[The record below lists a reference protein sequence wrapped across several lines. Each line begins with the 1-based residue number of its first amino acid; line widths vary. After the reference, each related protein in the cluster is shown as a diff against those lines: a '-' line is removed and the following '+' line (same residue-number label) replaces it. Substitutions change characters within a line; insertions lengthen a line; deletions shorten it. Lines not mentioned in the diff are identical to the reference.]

1 MDYMGKQFF
10 QSFDCIVKPAGFER
24 YSHGYIRI
32 VNDVIQGFE
41 LCRSSTGRTA
51 TLRFDII
58 PICSSFSNFSDI
70 GFETYSVCQLIE
82 RIDPGEPYTPRER
95 SEIDKC
101 IIQLK
106 NKYVSWLHPLFQKT
120 ESCESAFP
128 NILEIE
134 RRICGKDTLRPNAN
148 IMYMALKAKNWGY
161 ASQQIQ
167 LLLSQRKT
175 ALSARAAAIGLLP
188 TPVELQVNEQLEA
201 LLAMI
206 DDENY
211 KDIEAHIRNNEIH
224 NRNAIKEKFIRFGD
238 RRMQR

>member
-1 MDYMGKQFF
+1 MGKQFF

-32 VNDVIQGFE
+32 VNDVMQGFE
-41 LCRSSTGRTA
+41 LYRSSTGRTA

-70 GFETYSVCQLIE
+70 GFETYSVCQLID

-167 LLLSQRKT
+167 LLLSQRKI

>member
-32 VNDVIQGFE
+32 VNDVMQGFE
-41 LCRSSTGRTA
+41 LYRSSTGRTA

-120 ESCESAFP
+120 ESCELAFP

-175 ALSARAAAIGLLP
+175 TLSARAAAIGLLP

-224 NRNAIKEKFIRFGD
+224 NRNAIKEKFI
-238 RRMQR
+238 

>member
-32 VNDVIQGFE
+32 VNDVMQGFE
-41 LCRSSTGRTA
+41 LYRSSTGRTA

-82 RIDPGEPYTPRER
+82 RIDLGEPYTPRER

-120 ESCESAFP
+120 ESCELAFP

-224 NRNAIKEKFIRFGD
+224 NRNAIKEKFI
-238 RRMQR
+238 

>member
-24 YSHGYIRI
+24 YPHGYIRI
-32 VNDVIQGFE
+32 VNDVMQGVE
-41 LCRSSTGRTA
+41 LYRSSTGHTA

-58 PICSSFSNFSDI
+58 PICSPFSNFSDI
-70 GFETYSVCQLIE
+70 GFETYSVYQLKE

-95 SEIDKC
+95 PEIDKC

-106 NKYVSWLHPLFQKT
+106 NKYVSWLYPVFQKS
-120 ESCESAFP
+120 ESCESALP
-128 NILEIE
+128 NILEVE
-134 RRICGKDTLRPNAN
+134 RRICGKAPLRPNAN
-148 IMYMALKAKNWGY
+148 IMYMALEAKNWDY

-167 LLLSQRKT
+167 LLLSQRKS
-175 ALSARAAAIGLLP
+175 ALSARAAATGLLP
-188 TPVELQVNEQLEA
+188 TPVELQVNEQLED

-211 KDIEAHIRNNEIH
+211 KAIEAHIRNNEIH
-224 NRNAIKEKFIRFGD
+224 NRNAINATKEKFI
-238 RRMQR
+238 

>member
-1 MDYMGKQFF
+1 MGKQFF

-32 VNDVIQGFE
+32 VNDVMQGFE
-41 LCRSSTGRTA
+41 LYRSSTGRTA

-175 ALSARAAAIGLLP
+175 ALSARTAAIGLLP

-224 NRNAIKEKFIRFGD
+224 NRNAIKEKFI
-238 RRMQR
+238 

>member
-1 MDYMGKQFF
+1 MGKQFF

-32 VNDVIQGFE
+32 VNDVMQGFE
-41 LCRSSTGRTA
+41 LYRSSTGRTA

-167 LLLSQRKT
+167 LLLSPRKT

-224 NRNAIKEKFIRFGD
+224 NRNAIKEKFI
-238 RRMQR
+238 

>member
-10 QSFDCIVKPAGFER
+10 QSFDCIDKPAGFER

-32 VNDVIQGFE
+32 VNDVMQGFE
-41 LCRSSTGRTA
+41 LYRSSTWRTA

-128 NILEIE
+128 SILEIE

-224 NRNAIKEKFIRFGD
+224 NRNAIKEKFI
-238 RRMQR
+238 

>member
-1 MDYMGKQFF
+1 MDYMGKQSF

-32 VNDVIQGFE
+32 VNDVMQGFE
-41 LCRSSTGRTA
+41 LYRSSTGRTA

-120 ESCESAFP
+120 ESCELAFP

-224 NRNAIKEKFIRFGD
+224 NRNAIKEKFI
-238 RRMQR
+238 

>member
-32 VNDVIQGFE
+32 VNDVMQGFE
-41 LCRSSTGRTA
+41 LYRSSTGRTA

-120 ESCESAFP
+120 ESCELAFP

-134 RRICGKDTLRPNAN
+134 RRICGKDSLRPNAN

-224 NRNAIKEKFIRFGD
+224 NRNAIKEKFI
-238 RRMQR
+238 

>member
-32 VNDVIQGFE
+32 VNDVMQGFE
-41 LCRSSTGRTA
+41 LYRSSTGRTA

-128 NILEIE
+128 NILERKHNVYGIKSKKLGLCITTNTIITISAE
-134 RRICGKDTLRPNAN
+134 DCSLCSSSGNRFTT
-148 IMYMALKAKNWGY
+148 Y
-161 ASQQIQ
+161 ASRIT
-167 LLLSQRKT
+167 S
-175 ALSARAAAIGLLP
+175 
-188 TPVELQVNEQLEA
+188 
-201 LLAMI
+201 
-206 DDENY
+206 
-211 KDIEAHIRNNEIH
+211 
-224 NRNAIKEKFIRFGD
+224 
-238 RRMQR
+238 

>member
-1 MDYMGKQFF
+1 MGKQFF

-32 VNDVIQGFE
+32 VNDVMQGFE
-41 LCRSSTGRTA
+41 LYRSSTGRTA

-175 ALSARAAAIGLLP
+175 ALSARAATIGLLP

-224 NRNAIKEKFIRFGD
+224 NRNAIKEKFI
-238 RRMQR
+238 

>member
-32 VNDVIQGFE
+32 VNDVMQGFE
-41 LCRSSTGRTA
+41 LYRSSTGRTA

-82 RIDPGEPYTPRER
+82 RIDPGEPYTHRER

-128 NILEIE
+128 YILEIE

-175 ALSARAAAIGLLP
+175 ALSVRAAAIGLLP

-224 NRNAIKEKFIRFGD
+224 NRNAIKEKFI
-238 RRMQR
+238 

>member
-1 MDYMGKQFF
+1 MGKQFF

-32 VNDVIQGFE
+32 VNDVMQGFE
-41 LCRSSTGRTA
+41 LYRSSTGRTA

-120 ESCESAFP
+120 ESCELAFP

-134 RRICGKDTLRPNAN
+134 RRICGKVTLRPNAN

-224 NRNAIKEKFIRFGD
+224 NRNAIKEKFI
-238 RRMQR
+238 

>member
-1 MDYMGKQFF
+1 MGKQFF

-32 VNDVIQGFE
+32 VNDVMQGFE
-41 LCRSSTGRTA
+41 LYRSSTGRTA

-167 LLLSQRKT
+167 LLLYQRKI

-224 NRNAIKEKFIRFGD
+224 NRNAIKEKFI
-238 RRMQR
+238 

>member
-1 MDYMGKQFF
+1 MGKQFF

-32 VNDVIQGFE
+32 VNDVMQGFE
-41 LCRSSTGRTA
+41 LYRSSTGRTA

-175 ALSARAAAIGLLP
+175 ALSARAAAIDLLP

-224 NRNAIKEKFIRFGD
+224 NRNAIKEKFI
-238 RRMQR
+238 

>member
-32 VNDVIQGFE
+32 VNDVMQGFE
-41 LCRSSTGRTA
+41 LYRSSTGRTA

-58 PICSSFSNFSDI
+58 PICSCFSNFYDI
-70 GFETYSVCQLIE
+70 GFETYSVCQVIE
-82 RIDPGEPYTPRER
+82 RIAPGEPYTPRER

-106 NKYVSWLHPLFQKT
+106 NKYVSWLYPLFQKT

-224 NRNAIKEKFIRFGD
+224 NRNAIKEKFI
-238 RRMQR
+238 

>member
-32 VNDVIQGFE
+32 VNDVMQGFE
-41 LCRSSTGRTA
+41 LYRSSTGRTA

-82 RIDPGEPYTPRER
+82 RIDPGEPYTPRKR

-120 ESCESAFP
+120 ESCELAFP

-175 ALSARAAAIGLLP
+175 ALSDRAAAIDLLP

-224 NRNAIKEKFIRFGD
+224 NRNAIKEKFI
-238 RRMQR
+238 

>member
-1 MDYMGKQFF
+1 MGKQFF

-32 VNDVIQGFE
+32 VNDVMQGFE
-41 LCRSSTGRTA
+41 LYRSSTGRTA

-148 IMYMALKAKNWGY
+148 IMYMALKAKNCGY

-211 KDIEAHIRNNEIH
+211 KDVEAHIRNNEIH
-224 NRNAIKEKFIRFGD
+224 NRNAIKEKFI
-238 RRMQR
+238 

>member
-1 MDYMGKQFF
+1 MGKQFF

-32 VNDVIQGFE
+32 VNDVMQGFE
-41 LCRSSTGRTA
+41 LYRSSTGRTA

-95 SEIDKC
+95 SGIDKC

-224 NRNAIKEKFIRFGD
+224 NRNAIKEKFI
-238 RRMQR
+238 

>member
-1 MDYMGKQFF
+1 MGKQFF

-32 VNDVIQGFE
+32 VNDVMQGFE
-41 LCRSSTGRTA
+41 LYRSSTGRTA

-82 RIDPGEPYTPRER
+82 RIDPGEPYTPRKR

-120 ESCESAFP
+120 ESCELAFP

-175 ALSARAAAIGLLP
+175 ALSARAAAIDLLP

-224 NRNAIKEKFIRFGD
+224 NRNAIKEKFI
-238 RRMQR
+238 

>member
-1 MDYMGKQFF
+1 MGKQFF

-32 VNDVIQGFE
+32 VNDVMQGFE
-41 LCRSSTGRTA
+41 LYRSSTGRTA

-128 NILEIE
+128 HILEIE

-224 NRNAIKEKFIRFGD
+224 NRNAIKEKFI
-238 RRMQR
+238 

>member
-1 MDYMGKQFF
+1 MGKQFF

-32 VNDVIQGFE
+32 VNDVMQGFE
-41 LCRSSTGRTA
+41 LYRSSTGRTA

-175 ALSARAAAIGLLP
+175 ALSARATAIGLLP

-211 KDIEAHIRNNEIH
+211 KDIEAYIRNNEIH
-224 NRNAIKEKFIRFGD
+224 NRNAIKEKFI
-238 RRMQR
+238 

>member
-1 MDYMGKQFF
+1 MGKQFF

-32 VNDVIQGFE
+32 VNDVMQGFE
-41 LCRSSTGRTA
+41 LYRSSTGRTA

-175 ALSARAAAIGLLP
+175 ALSARAAAIDLLP

-211 KDIEAHIRNNEIH
+211 KDIEAYIRNNEIH
-224 NRNAIKEKFIRFGD
+224 NRNAIKEKFI
-238 RRMQR
+238 

>member
-1 MDYMGKQFF
+1 MGKQFF

-32 VNDVIQGFE
+32 VNDVMQGFE
-41 LCRSSTGRTA
+41 LYRSSTGRTA

-206 DDENY
+206 DGENY

-224 NRNAIKEKFIRFGD
+224 NRNAIKEKFI
-238 RRMQR
+238 

>member
-1 MDYMGKQFF
+1 MGKQFF
-10 QSFDCIVKPAGFER
+10 QSFDCIVKLAGFER

-32 VNDVIQGFE
+32 VNDVMQGFE
-41 LCRSSTGRTA
+41 LYRSSTGRTA

-224 NRNAIKEKFIRFGD
+224 NRNAIKEKFI
-238 RRMQR
+238 

>member
-167 LLLSQRKT
+167 LLLSQRKI

>member
-1 MDYMGKQFF
+1 MGKQFF

-32 VNDVIQGFE
+32 VNDVMQGFE
-41 LCRSSTGRTA
+41 LYRSSTGRTA

-95 SEIDKC
+95 LEIDKC

-120 ESCESAFP
+120 ESCELAFP

-224 NRNAIKEKFIRFGD
+224 NRNAIKEKFI
-238 RRMQR
+238 

>member
-1 MDYMGKQFF
+1 M
-10 QSFDCIVKPAGFER
+10 
-24 YSHGYIRI
+24 
-32 VNDVIQGFE
+32 
-41 LCRSSTGRTA
+41 
-51 TLRFDII
+51 
-58 PICSSFSNFSDI
+58 
-70 GFETYSVCQLIE
+70 
-82 RIDPGEPYTPRER
+82 
-95 SEIDKC
+95 
-101 IIQLK
+101 
-106 NKYVSWLHPLFQKT
+106 
-120 ESCESAFP
+120 AFP

-224 NRNAIKEKFIRFGD
+224 NRNAIKEKFI
-238 RRMQR
+238 

>member
-1 MDYMGKQFF
+1 MGKQFF

-32 VNDVIQGFE
+32 VNDVMQGFE
-41 LCRSSTGRTA
+41 LYRSSTGRTA

-120 ESCESAFP
+120 ESCELAFP

-224 NRNAIKEKFIRFGD
+224 NRNAIKEKFI
-238 RRMQR
+238 

>member
-1 MDYMGKQFF
+1 MGKQFF

-167 LLLSQRKT
+167 LLLSQRKI